1 MIETNRKIS
10 NAVISSASSDLSDIH
25 LTSKNIGIYE
35 RQIEALSNELR
46 LIKDRQIELR
56 ASGSVA
62 EIMAQLK
69 NTSGI
74 LSHCTLLKE
83 DISAL
88 LKLFSAIT
96 GAEDFRLLFCTIT
109 SNMCRRFHTDIN
121 DLRLLCT
128 YIGPGTLWLPNEAVN
143 QAVLQ
148 SSDNEAELVLPGWE
162 AQQVKTGDVVILKGA
177 LFEDSNPILHRSPP
191 IEESHDKRL
200 LLRID
205 TNTFINSLS

>member
-88 LKLFSAIT
+88 LNYLVQ
-96 GAEDFRLLFCTIT
+96 LLEPKIFV
-109 SNMCRRFHTDIN
+109 
-121 DLRLLCT
+121 LCFAQ
-128 YIGPGTLWLPNEAVN
+128 LPRICVA
-143 QAVLQ
+143 
-148 SSDNEAELVLPGWE
+148 
-162 AQQVKTGDVVILKGA
+162 
-177 LFEDSNPILHRSPP
+177 DSTP
-191 IEESHDKRL
+191 
-200 LLRID
+200 
-205 TNTFINSLS
+205 T